1 MSPRILTLDPW
12 IEGYLAYLLEV
23 RRQAERT
30 VVDTRS
36 TLKRAS
42 EAFAIT
48 HPGVA
53 LWELSLR
60 DYLRWLERER
70 AAGRSTACRAKYVS
84 HLRGLLDYTWRSGRS
99 DRNPL
104 DGLELCDADCRRMP
118 RVLTIEEA
126 QRLVEACPQGDFAAR
141 QERLVVL
148 LLYGCGLRT
157 AELCALR
164 VQDIDRERRELLVR
178 AGKGDR
184 QRVVPIPDAV
194 MTALRAH
201 LLDRGGARGPLL
213 RTRVKHRPLTAH
225 LACAV
230 VEQAAARAGLE
241 GQVTP
246 RTLRHSFATHLMD
259 RGVDLAV
266 IASLMGHRSPSETGV
281 YLHVLPARP
290 REAVSQLPVPSPE
303 QPAS

>member
-1 MSPRILTLDPW
+1 MSRALALDPW
-12 IEGYLAYLLEV
+12 IEGYLGYLLEV
-23 RRQAERT
+23 RRQAPRT
-30 VVDTRS
+30 VVDVRS
-36 TLKRAS
+36 TLKRVG

-53 LWELSLR
+53 LWELELR
-60 DYLRWLERER
+60 DFLRWLERER
-70 AAGRSTACRAKYVS
+70 AAGRTVACRAKYVS

-104 DGLELCDADCRRMP
+104 DGLELCDADRRRAP

-126 QRLVEACPQGDFAAR
+126 QRLVEACPQGSFAAR
-141 QERLVVL
+141 QERLLVL
-148 LLYGCGLRT
+148 VLYGCGLRT

-164 VQDIDRERRELLVR
+164 VQDIDRERSELFVR

-184 QRVVPIPDAV
+184 QRIVPIPDAV

-201 LLDRGGARGPLL
+201 LLDRGGARGPLF
-213 RTRVKHRPLTAH
+213 RTRVKRRPLTALH
-225 LACAV
+225 VCGV
-230 VEQAAARAGLE
+230 VEEVAARAGIAP
-241 GQVTP
+241 GVTP

-290 REAVSQLPVPSPE
+290 REAVSRLDLSDE
-303 QPAS
+303 KGLAS

>member
-1 MSPRILTLDPW
+1 MSRPQPLDPW
-12 IEGYLAYLLEV
+12 IEGYLAYLREV
-23 RRQAERT
+23 RRQTHRT
-30 VVDTRS
+30 VVDVRC

-42 EAFAIT
+42 EAFAAT

-53 LWELSLR
+53 LWELALR

-70 AAGRSTACRAKYVS
+70 ASGRTAACRAKYVS

-99 DRNPL
+99 DRNVL
-104 DGLELCDADCRRMP
+104 DGLELRDETRRQEP
-118 RVLTIEEA
+118 QALTTLQA
-126 QRLVEACPQGDFAAR
+126 QRLVEACTQESFAAR
-141 QERLVVL
+141 QARLIVL

-164 VQDIDRERRELLVR
+164 VQDVERERCELFVR

-201 LLDRGGARGPLL
+201 LLDRGGARGPLF
-213 RTRVKHRPLTAH
+213 RTQIKQRPIRALEV
-225 LACAV
+225 CRV
-230 VEQAAARAGLE
+230 VEEAAARAGI
-241 GQVTP
+241 GCKVTP
-246 RTLRHSFATHLMD
+246 KTLRHSFATHLMD

-266 IASLMGHRSPSETGV
+266 ISSLMGHRSPSETGV
-281 YLHVLPARP
+281 YLHVLPGRT
-290 REAVSQLPVPSPE
+290 REAVARLT
-303 QPAS
+303 PASAEESTA